1 MSHDVRHRPRG
12 SVQPQTERTGKV
24 GFTLPYQILRPTDN
38 KRVGPPQLSESSSPV
53 PLCTTRT
60 KVVTFYAC
68 SCRHHFTC
76 DRFPFPK
83 RCNDHT
89 IPMGTHERCYK
100 VSKAV
105 QVNQL
110 GIAFVL
116 KVRVGL
122 LSISTMAATFLGSK
136 LVELLSRRAYT
147 TVRKWQVAVATIS
160 HFSQLISNL

>member
-1 MSHDVRHRPRG
+1 
-12 SVQPQTERTGKV
+12 
-24 GFTLPYQILRPTDN
+24 
-38 KRVGPPQLSESSSPV
+38 
-53 PLCTTRT
+53 
-60 KVVTFYAC
+60 
-68 SCRHHFTC
+68 
-76 DRFPFPK
+76 
-83 RCNDHT
+83 
-89 IPMGTHERCYK
+89 MGTHERCYK

-160 HFSQLISNL
+160 HFSELISNL